1 MAKTLKDHMYKRA
14 AMSLGKKGGGDDPK
28 AKAAKPAKNQGYV
41 DIKNKTIEDNPR
53 AIGGL
58 TVPEIQEY
66 DKNVY
71 QPKQKQ
77 WNKMLNE
84 GKLTKAQVSDSM
96 QYYKP
101 DKIDLKQL
109 PKPTKYK
116 KKSKV
121 KIGWGSNPM
130 W

>member
-1 MAKTLKDHMYKRA
+1 MASLKDYMYKRA
-14 AMSLGKKGGGDDPK
+14 SASLGKKGGGDDPTK
-28 AKAAKPAKNQGYV
+28 PKKPAKNQGYV

-58 TVPEIQEY
+58 TTPEIEEY

-71 QPKQKQ
+71 KPKQKE
-77 WNKMLNE
+77 WNKMLNRGE
-84 GKLTKAQVSDSM
+84 LTKQQVSDSM

-101 DKIDLKQL
+101 DKIDLKKL
-109 PKPTKYK
+109 PKPSKSK
-116 KKSKV
+116 KKSGIKV
-121 KIGWGSNPM
+121 EWGKNPM

>member
-1 MAKTLKDHMYKRA
+1 MDHMRSRN
-14 AMSLGKKGGGDDPK
+14 AMVRGEDPTKPKK
-28 AKAAKPAKNQGYV
+28 KPAKNQGYV

-66 DKNVY
+66 DKNIY
-71 QPKQKQ
+71 QPKQKE

-84 GKLTKAQVSDSM
+84 GKLTKSQVSDSM

-116 KKSKV
+116 KKSQV